1 MIIWYHRMGLP
12 MISMKK
18 ITGLGLFGLLG
29 TATLVQPV
37 CAAVCPRGIGGCVYP
52 GRCFLFTDMDGNSLC
67 DYTRTAITQATRTIV
82 PVADTP
88 PVTPLVDTVQAARLA
103 PDPVTSGFFDLA
115 HISPVVV
122 GILLFLVI
130 SVILL
135 RVFSSG
141 RWGMRTLSKGP
152 LLAVTSL
159 FALGISEII
168 VYLLMGGT
176 LSGVPFALIYM
187 LAGVPLVAYL
197 WKTGNMDHTTALL
210 VLALST
216 MAGFVFLSPIM
227 PMEFIGLIRLATGS
241 GLLVPGII
249 GILIVLA
256 ISLLVGRMFCG
267 HICPVGSIQEL
278 TSHAPLKKIDIR
290 NTIVPEI
297 IRFIVFIVVVAGGVY
312 LIDLMAYTGVYDF
325 FSLTLTAGLFVF
337 AALLV
342 LSAFLYR
349 PVCRF
354 LCPYGLLFSLL
365 SHVSRYRLKRTE
377 KCIQCRKCEKV
388 CPVHVAEAGA
398 SKRECYLCGRCTE
411 ACPVKGAIVY
421 DKI

>member
-1 MIIWYHRMGLP
+1 MIIQHHRTGLT
-12 MISMKK
+12 MISRKK
-18 ITGLGLFGLLG
+18 LAGFTLFGLLG
-29 TATLVQPV
+29 TATLTQPV

-52 GRCFLFTDMDGNSLC
+52 GRCFLFTDVDGNSLC
-67 DYTRTAITQATRTIV
+67 DYTRTAITQATQTPV

-88 PVTPLVDTVQAARLA
+88 PVTPLVDTVQAARMV
-103 PDPVTSGFFDLA
+103 PDPGTSGFFDLV
-115 HISPVVV
+115 HVSPVLT
-122 GILLFLVI
+122 GIILFLVM
-130 SVILL
+130 SAILL

-152 LLAVTSL
+152 LLATTSL
-159 FALGISEII
+159 IALGISEII
-168 VYLLMGGT
+168 VYVLMGGT
-176 LSGVPFALIYM
+176 VSGVPFAVIYM

-210 VLALST
+210 VLAVIST

-227 PMEFIGLIRLATGS
+227 PMEFIGLIRIATGS
-241 GLLVPGII
+241 RLLVPGII

-278 TSHAPLKKIDIR
+278 ASHVPLKKIDIR

-297 IRFIVFIVVVAGGVY
+297 IRFIVFIAVVTGGLY
-312 LIDLMAYTGVYDF
+312 LIDLMAYTGAYDF

-354 LCPYGLLFSLL
+354 LCPYGVCSLF
-365 SHVSRYRLKRTE
+365 
-377 KCIQCRKCEKV
+377 
-388 CPVHVAEAGA
+388 CPM
-398 SKRECYLCGRCTE
+398 
-411 ACPVKGAIVY
+411 
-421 DKI
+421 